1 MDTRSSDST
10 SLTPAADMEVRV
22 FDDPAAFLEE
32 TGPLLLEDEARHN
45 LMLGLASTLRDH
57 PERYPDFSLWL
68 VEQNGEPV
76 GAALRTSP
84 HNLVLARA
92 RDDKAIEALAQAVDD
107 ELPGVVGALPEVE
120 QFADAWA
127 ARHDVTP
134 QRRVAQGVFALERV
148 EPVRGVPGAMRIAT
162 AADRPTLLEW
172 FLAFGIEALPHPDE
186 ERLTREVDHRL
197 SAADAGVVLWEN
209 DGAVSLAGFGGPTP
223 NGIRIGPVYTPPE
236 LRGHG
241 YASALVADLSSS
253 LLAGGRRFCFLYTD
267 LANPTSNRIY
277 ERIGYVRVCE
287 SAEIEFVPQTQTR
300 K

>member
-1 MDTRSSDST
+1 MQ
-10 SLTPAADMEVRV
+10 VHV
-22 FDDPAAFLEE
+22 IDDPSAFLEQA
-32 TGPLLLEDEARHN
+32 GPLLLEDEARHN

-84 HNLVLARA
+84 HHLVLARA
-92 RDDKAIEALAQAVDD
+92 RDDGTIEALAQAVDD

-120 QFADAWA
+120 QFARAWA
-127 ARHDVTP
+127 SRTGVTP
-134 QRRVAQGVFALERV
+134 QRRVAQGVFALEQV
-148 EPVRGVPGAMRIAT
+148 EPLGPVPGAMRMPGS
-162 AADRPTLLEW
+162 ADRPLLLEW
-172 FLAFGIEALPHPDE
+172 FLAFAIEALPQRHPDE
-186 ERLTREVDHRL
+186 ERLARELDHRL
-197 SAADAGVVLWEN
+197 SSADAGVVLWEN

-241 YASALVADLSSS
+241 YASALVAELSSS
-253 LLAGGRRFCFLYTD
+253 LLTGGRRFCFLYTD
-267 LANPTSNRIY
+267 LANPTSNKIY

-287 SAEIEFVPQTQTR
+287 SAEIEFVQPSYTQTR

>member
-1 MDTRSSDST
+1 MQ
-10 SLTPAADMEVRV
+10 VRV
-22 FDDPAAFLEE
+22 IDDPAVFLDEA
-32 TGPLLLEDEARHN
+32 GPLLLEDEARHN

-57 PERYPDFSLWL
+57 PERYPDFGLWL
-68 VEQNGEPV
+68 VERDGESL

-92 RDDKAIEALAQAVDD
+92 REDGAVDALAHGVED

-120 QFADAWA
+120 QFARAWA
-127 ARHDVTP
+127 ARNAVTP
-134 QRRVAQGVFALERV
+134 QRRIAQGIFALERV
-148 EPVRGVPGAMRIAT
+148 EPVTGVPGAMRIA
-162 AADRPTLLEW
+162 ASEDRPLLLEW

-186 ERLTREVDHRL
+186 ERLTRELDHRL
-197 SAADAGVVLWEN
+197 SSADAGVVLWED

-236 LRGHG
+236 LRGRG
-241 YASALVADLSSS
+241 YASALVAELSSS

-267 LANPTSNRIY
+267 LANPTSNKIY

-287 SAEIEFVPQTQTR
+287 SAEIEFRPQTQTR

>member
-1 MDTRSSDST
+1 MANPWARRFEPRRTTWSS
-10 SLTPAADMEVRV
+10 R
-22 FDDPAAFLEE
+22 
-32 TGPLLLEDEARHN
+32 
-45 LMLGLASTLRDH
+45 
-57 PERYPDFSLWL
+57 
-68 VEQNGEPV
+68 
-76 GAALRTSP
+76 
-84 HNLVLARA
+84 ARA
-92 RDDKAIEALAQAVDD
+92 TTSAVEALAQAVDD

-267 LANPTSNRIY
+267 LANPTSNKIY

>member
-1 MDTRSSDST
+1 MQ
-10 SLTPAADMEVRV
+10 VRV
-22 FDDPAAFLEE
+22 IDDPSVFLEQA
-32 TGPLLLEDEARHN
+32 GPMLLEDEARHN

-57 PERYPDFSLWL
+57 AERYPIFGLWL
-68 VEQNGEPV
+68 VEDNGEPV

-92 RDDKAIEALAQAVDD
+92 RGDRAIEALALAVDD

-120 QFADAWA
+120 VFANAWA
-127 ARHDVTP
+127 ARNAVTP
-134 QRRVAQGVFALERV
+134 QRRIAQGVFALERV
-148 EPVRGVPGAMRIAT
+148 EPVKGVPGAMRTAT
-162 AADRPTLLEW
+162 TADRPLLLEW

-209 DGAVSLAGFGGPTP
+209 DRAVSLAGFGGLTP

-241 YASALVADLSSS
+241 YASALVAELSSS

-267 LANPTSNRIY
+267 LANPTSNKIY
-277 ERIGYVRVCE
+277 ERIGYVCVCE